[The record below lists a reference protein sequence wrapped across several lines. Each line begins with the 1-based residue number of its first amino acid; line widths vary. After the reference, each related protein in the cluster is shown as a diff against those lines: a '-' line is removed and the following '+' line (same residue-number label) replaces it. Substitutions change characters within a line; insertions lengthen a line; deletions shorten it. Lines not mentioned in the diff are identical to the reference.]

1 MNDEHLPTTT
11 NYFFLWVNTSIFNC
25 LHETISHNLLCILH
39 NTVSFIVLHC
49 PSSSTIISGMLLSL
63 ACFAAILLPNH
74 GVNGAN
80 VALEKSATQSSTVLS
95 GFASKAVDGNTSG
108 AWNDG
113 SMTHTCHLLDN
124 DPWWEVDL
132 EETYVISSIVVY
144 NRIDCCGERLSDF
157 SVTINS
163 VPEWTYTHT
172 GIPDYQTHIA
182 VPNKV
187 GSKVKVSIPGTENLS
202 LAEVEVYEKEQTC
215 RPGRLPLDTVVTT
228 KDYGKYI
235 VASLKRR
242 MKTGTWSRSAFNRKV
257 FEDNKT
263 ETIRRC
269 IDTEKC
275 YKLKLGMKDK
285 ETESDEMGDYK
296 IFLDGAL
303 YKESL
308 FERGLTHFHY
318 FGTCD

>member
-63 ACFAAILLPNH
+63 AFFAAVLLPNH
-74 GVNGAN
+74 GVNGVN
-80 VALEKSATQSSTVLS
+80 VALEKPATQL
-95 GFASKAVDGNTSG
+95 GEGYYGLASRAVDGNTSG
-108 AWNDG
+108 DWYDN
-113 SMTHTCHLLDN
+113 SVTCTSKDN

-144 NRIDCCGERLSDF
+144 NRQDCCDARLNDF

-172 GIPDYQTHIA
+172 GIPDYQTIIP
-182 VPNKV
+182 VPNKF
-187 GSKVKVSIPGTENLS
+187 GSKVKVSIPGIEYLS

-215 RPGRLPLDTVVTT
+215 RPGRLALDTMVTT

-285 ETESDEMGDYK
+285 GTESDEMGDYK
-296 IFLDGAL
+296 FFLDGAL
-303 YKESL
+303 YEESP
-308 FERGLTHFHY
+308 FEKGKRDVHFI
-318 FGTCD
+318 GTCI